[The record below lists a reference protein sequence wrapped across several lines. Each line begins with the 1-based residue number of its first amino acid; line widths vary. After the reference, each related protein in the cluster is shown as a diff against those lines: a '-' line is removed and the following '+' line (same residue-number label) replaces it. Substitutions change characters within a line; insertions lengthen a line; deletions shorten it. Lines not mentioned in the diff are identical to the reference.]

1 MKGLR
6 GKDGEVVG
14 DTEGMLG
21 VEEKFYTALFGEKEV
36 VEERVEEVVGFIERV
51 VEEGVGLDAPVEM
64 TEWFSRASGA
74 RLNRDKCDLKLYGQ
88 WTETEHLGMPLTG
101 MEQMCQVRGLAL
113 GRTEDV
119 WKAVAHPDLMH
130 RHRDLAWLVTHEVLP
145 VQSVLHARS
154 LARTAVCPRIGCGRE
169 ETVRHFL
176 WDCWAAQAL
185 WKRWRGFLQKYME
198 EGATLDCQLILY
210 GGGKVRGTRAWRALW
225 LAINCLKWTL
235 WAARTALKLEGKVLS
250 TEATKRMVLAA
261 LRDYM
266 LRDCRKKGKERA
278 IQMWGHAAWALVV
291 GEGGPGLLGQ
301 GTVHGGAAAFSY
313 DVELKLR
320 KGNEAYEKTKKGISL
335 TRDMKMDILDKIAQA
350 VFELKA
356 YPDQDQ
362 IESVAS
368 ALVSKHPCLREPGS
382 ETGYD
387 GWKISIKYKLG
398 NYRSKLRQAGCIE
411 VSINRKRRND
421 GDDGASPSLKRAK
434 RGEINH
440 VPDHPDNHTDD
451 SLEEER
457 LALVEEFKKRNK
469 NVALIKQQMELTFSL
484 RRKEIVDLEPMVSEV
499 RERWP
504 ALFCEAEIREE
515 FHRITNKNLID
526 DFRAAIN
533 QHTPGLHRLYRAR
546 RTAFPPAMDQLLN
559 RLDEETSDIT
569 AHRQTAALK
578 GLPLYLRDSHEKL
591 FRNCLDTDP
600 EEEQTKGLIVGILTV
615 LEDDDSSAPAR
626 IMNIAVILEEDI
638 VLQDLPDLPT
648 AFAFLFGLIYSLN
661 LQYPKELRY
670 TFETIQKVFMELGTD
685 LSARVR
691 SLKNKLLQ

>member
-1 MKGLR
+1 MGFDFK
-6 GKDGEVVG
+6 
-14 DTEGMLG
+14 
-21 VEEKFYTALFGEKEV
+21 EEL
-36 VEERVEEVVGFIERV
+36 ERVKKEMAVLAENRDQKAIDCT
-51 VEEGVGLDAPVEM
+51 LDR

-266 LRDCRKKGKERA
+266 LRDCRKKGNGK
-278 IQMWGHAAWALVV
+278 GDPNV
-291 GEGGPGLLGQ
+291 GACSMGTGGGRGRPGFAGPGYCAWRGSRIDCSNTGRIPHLHLPVQ
-301 GTVHGGAAAFSY
+301 ERSKSAAFSY